1 MNGEW
6 TNKLSALVK
15 SVGNFAKTNKPVAN
29 AFHNLEVATRENKV
43 LDAKT
48 HELISLAVAVTT
60 RCDGCL
66 TAHAAAAKKAGATK
80 EEVAAALGTA
90 IALNAGAAYVYST
103 RTLDAYDE
111 L

>member
-66 TAHAAAAKKAGATK
+66 TAHAAAAKSWGNKRRSRCCIGNCNCFK
-80 EEVAAALGTA
+80 CWSSLCLLGKN
-90 IALNAGAAYVYST
+90 L
-103 RTLDAYDE
+103 RRL
-111 L
+111 